1 MANPKPK
8 LENLKK
14 FKKGFDPRRNVRGVP
29 SDAIAMRQH
38 IKQIASELI
47 GSGSTEMTRLDA
59 MLRQLFS
66 SRNPAHNKLALQVFD
81 PKILQ
86 GHLDLTSAGQPI
98 QIEAVEAFD
107 YDAAVAAIAARPDE
121 DRTDAAQDYYGGDGE
136 TLG

>member
-59 MLRQLFS
+59 MLRQVFS

-98 QIEAVEAFD
+98 QIKNHHIFH
-107 YDAAVAAIAARPDE
+107 
-121 DRTDAAQDYYGGDGE
+121 DGIKPSPHYSIVN
-136 TLG
+136 TCTSSSNTPNNRISIYNA